1 MLSIALT
8 VTPVTHSEYRAAHS
22 VEAIDRKGF
31 ESSLYRGVWYS
42 PKWWKVRECIMQR
55 ESRHDYGAR
64 NATSTAMGAYQF
76 LDSRWRDSLVWMMLK
91 ESNETNDGL
100 RDDVKRLRDVNIS
113 KWNRYWQDRA
123 FYTAWRFGEG
133 KAHWYHSGIRC
144 THR

>member
-1 MLSIALT
+1 MLVAALT
-8 VTPVTHSEYRAAHS
+8 LTPMSSEQSKAYSLDA
-22 VEAIDRKGF
+22 DDMKGF
-31 ESSLYRGVWYS
+31 EPSLYQG
-42 PKWWKVRECIMQR
+42 KWFDPGLKKTRKCIMFR
-55 ESRHDYGAR
+55 ESRFDYTVR
-64 NATSTAMGAYQF
+64 NKNSSAAGAYQF
-76 LDSRWRDSLVWMMLK
+76 LDKQWRDSLVWMMLK